1 MEGVAAM
8 PLVYRTGPHGGE
20 SGYNSHVKAVNIAE
34 LKDSLSAYLQKVRA
48 GEEFLIRDRNL
59 PVAKLVPLDAAEAD
73 AEELALAAAGKL
85 SLPGK
90 SFDAGAFWS
99 IGAEWEKRPKR
110 SAAVRRAVSRDREER
125 DAGLLGR

>member
-1 MEGVAAM
+1 MEWA
-8 PLVYRTGPHGGE
+8 GGLE
-20 SGYNSHVKAVNIAE
+20 LGYNSHVRAVNIAE
-34 LKDSLSAYLQKVRA
+34 LKNSLSAYLSKVRA

-59 PVAKLVPLDAAEAD
+59 PVARLVPLDAGDAN

-90 SFDAGAFWS
+90 QFDAGAFWA

-110 SAAVRRAVSRDREER
+110 SAAVRSAVSRDREER